1 MKLLFSFKNLFYNYK
16 QATKRVFTP
25 MTLNKAVM
33 EIRQRIK
40 VRPSPTNEPAASWT
54 GVDLVNETQVKTL
67 TVIFKSA
74 GCRWGKAGGCTMCG
88 YVYDCASEPP
98 TLEDYKAQLA
108 RAMKKAEKFPE
119 FMVKIFTSG
128 SFLDEQEVPPEARDA
143 ILKTLADDPRVVK
156 VLAETRPNFVTE
168 ENVKECLNILKNKPF
183 ELAFGLETSSD
194 RIRRDSINKGFTF
207 RDFVRAS
214 EISRKNGA
222 TVKAYL
228 MLKPLFLSERQALE
242 DIIGSIDDAAPYAD
256 TISINLCNVQKGTLV
271 EALWEKGQYRPPWLW
286 SIVEILQRA
295 KAAHPDLPLMSDPVG
310 AGSKRGPHNCKLCS
324 SDVADSLRTFSL
336 TQNPEDLSKT
346 DCECKELW
354 RKVLELEDFTYGAP
368 ILD

>member
-1 MKLLFSFKNLFYNYK
+1 
-16 QATKRVFTP
+16 

-40 VRPSPTNEPAASWT
+40 VKPSPTDEPAASWA
-54 GVDLVNETQVKTL
+54 GIDLVNGVQTKTL
-67 TVIFKSA
+67 TIIFKSA

-98 TLEDYKAQLA
+98 TLEDYNSQLA
-108 RAMKKAEKFPE
+108 RAMKKAEKFSE
-119 FMVKIFTSG
+119 LMVKIFTSG
-128 SFLDEQEVPPEARDA
+128 SFLDEQEVPQEARDS
-143 ILKTLADDPRVVK
+143 ILKTLADDPRVIK
-156 VLAETRPNFVTE
+156 VLVETRPNFVTE
-168 ENVKECLNILKNKPF
+168 GNVQDCMRILKNKPF

-194 RIRRDSINKGFTF
+194 RIRKDSINKGFTF
-207 RDFVRAS
+207 KGFVRAA
-214 EISRKNGA
+214 EIAKKHGV

-228 MLKPLFLSERQALE
+228 MLKPPFLSERQALE
-242 DIIGSIDDAAPYAD
+242 DIVRSIDDAAPYAD

-295 KAAHPDLPLMSDPVG
+295 KTAHPELPLMSDPVG
-310 AGSKRGPHNCKLCS
+310 AGSKRGPHNCKICS

-336 TQNPEDLSKT
+336 TQKTADLSKV

-354 RKVLELEDFTYGAP
+354 KKVLELDDFTYGTP

>member
-1 MKLLFSFKNLFYNYK
+1 
-16 QATKRVFTP
+16 

-40 VRPSPTNEPAASWT
+40 VKPSPTDEPAASWT
-54 GVDLVNETQVKTL
+54 GVDLVNGTQTKTL
-67 TVIFKSA
+67 TMIFKSA

-98 TLEDYKAQLA
+98 ALEDYIAQLTK
-108 RAMKKAEKFPE
+108 AMKKAEKFPE

-128 SFLDEQEVPPEARDA
+128 SFLDEQEVPREARDS
-143 ILKTLADDPRVVK
+143 ILKILADDLGVIK
-156 VLAETRPNFVTE
+156 VLVETRPNFVTE
-168 ENVKECLNILKNKPF
+168 ENVQNCLKILKNKPF

-194 RIRRDSINKGFTF
+194 RIRKDSINKGFTF
-207 RDFVRAS
+207 RDFVRAA
-214 EISRKNGA
+214 EIAKKYGA

-228 MLKPLFLSERQALE
+228 LLKPPFLSERQALE
-242 DIIGSIDDAAPYAD
+242 DIIRSIDDAAPYAD

-271 EALWEKGQYRPPWLW
+271 EALWEKRQYRPPWLW

-310 AGSKRGPHNCKLCS
+310 AGSKRGPHNCKICS
-324 SDVADSLRTFSL
+324 SDVADSIQDFL
-336 TQNPEDLSKT
+336 THPETS
-346 DCECKELW
+346 
-354 RKVLELEDFTYGAP
+354 RP
-368 ILD
+368 Q

>member
-1 MKLLFSFKNLFYNYK
+1 
-16 QATKRVFTP
+16 
-25 MTLNKAVM
+25 MTLNKKVM

-40 VRPSPTNEPAASWT
+40 VKPSSADEPAASWT
-54 GVDLVNETQVKTL
+54 GVDLVNGIKTKTL
-67 TVIFKSA
+67 TIIFRSS

-98 TLEDYKAQLA
+98 TLEDYKSQLA
-108 RAMKKAEKFPE
+108 KAMKKAEKFPE

-128 SFLDEQEVPPEARDA
+128 SFLDEQEVFREARDA
-143 ILKTLADDPRVVK
+143 ILETLAYVPGVIK
-156 VLAETRPNFVTE
+156 VLVETRPNFVTE
-168 ENVKECLNILKNKPF
+168 ENVKDCLKILRNKPF

-194 RIRRDSINKGFTF
+194 RIRKDSINKGFTF
-207 RDFVRAS
+207 RDFVRAA
-214 EISRKNGA
+214 EIARKHGA

-228 MLKPLFLSERQALE
+228 LLKPLFLSERQALE
-242 DIIGSIDDAAPYAD
+242 DIVHSIDDAVPYAD

-271 EALWEKGQYRPPWLW
+271 EAIWEKRQYRPPWLW

-295 KAAHPDLPLMSDPVG
+295 KASHPDLPLMSDPVG
-310 AGSKRGPHNCKLCS
+310 AGSKRGPHNCKICS
-324 SDVADSLRTFSL
+324 SDVADSIRTFSL
-336 TQNPEDLSKT
+336 TQNPADLNKV

-354 RKVLELEDFTYGAP
+354 KEILELEDFTYGTP

>member
-1 MKLLFSFKNLFYNYK
+1 
-16 QATKRVFTP
+16 

-54 GVDLVNETQVKTL
+54 GVNLVNGIQTKTL

-98 TLEDYKAQLA
+98 TLEDYNSQLA

-128 SFLDEQEVPPEARDA
+128 SFLDEQEVSREARDA
-143 ILKTLADDPRVVK
+143 ILKTLADNPRVIK
-156 VLAETRPNFVTE
+156 VLAETRPNYVTE
-168 ENVKECLNILKNKPF
+168 ENVQDCITVLKNKSF

-194 RIRRDSINKGFTF
+194 RIRKDSINKGFTF
-207 RDFVRAS
+207 SDFVRAA
-214 EISRKNGA
+214 EIAKKYDA

-228 MLKPLFLSERQALE
+228 MLKPLFLSERQALK
-242 DIIGSIDDAAPYAD
+242 DIVRSIDDAAPYSD

-271 EALWEKGQYRPPWLW
+271 ESLWEKGQYRPPWLW
-286 SIVEILQRA
+286 SVVEILQKA
-295 KAAHPDLPLMSDPVG
+295 KAVHPDLPLMSDPFG
-310 AGSKRGPHNCKLCS
+310 AGSKRGPHNCKICS
-324 SDVADSLRTFSL
+324 PDVADSLRTFSL
-336 TQNPEDLSKT
+336 TQNPLDLSKI

-354 RKVLELEDFTYGAP
+354 KKVLELDDYTYGTP

>member
-1 MKLLFSFKNLFYNYK
+1 
-16 QATKRVFTP
+16 

-40 VRPSPTNEPAASWT
+40 VKPSPTDEPAASWT
-54 GVDLVNETQVKTL
+54 GVDLVNGIQVKTL
-67 TVIFKSA
+67 TIIFKSA

-108 RAMKKAEKFPE
+108 RAMKKTEKFSK

-128 SFLDEQEVPPEARDA
+128 SFLDEQEVPYEARDM
-143 ILKTLADDPRVVK
+143 ILKILEEDQRVVK

-168 ENVKECLNILKNKPF
+168 DNVQECLKILKNKPF

-194 RIRRDSINKGFTF
+194 KIRKDSINKGFTF
-207 RDFVRAS
+207 MDFVRAA
-214 EISRKNGA
+214 EIARKNGV

-242 DIIGSIDDAAPYAD
+242 DIIHSIDDAAPYAD

-271 EALWEKGQYRPPWLW
+271 ETLWEKGQYRPPWLW

-295 KAAHPDLPLMSDPVG
+295 KASHPDLPLMSDPVG
-310 AGSKRGPHNCKLCS
+310 AGSKRGPHNCKICS

-336 TQNPEDLSKT
+336 TQNPADLSKI

-354 RKVLELEDFTYGAP
+354 KKVLELEDFTYGKP

>member
-1 MKLLFSFKNLFYNYK
+1 MKYKEGHVLHRKINL
-16 QATKRVFTP
+16 KRASKP
-25 MTLNKAVM
+25 MTLNKEVM
-33 EIRQRIK
+33 EIRKRIK
-40 VRPSPTNEPAASWT
+40 VKPSPTDEPAASWT
-54 GVDLVNETQVKTL
+54 GIDLVNGIQKKSL

-108 RAMKKAEKFPE
+108 KAIKKAEKFPE

-128 SFLDEQEVPPEARDA
+128 SFLDEGEVPREARDT
-143 ILKTLADDPRVVK
+143 ILKTLAYDPRVIK
-156 VLAETRPNFVTE
+156 VLVETRPNFVTE
-168 ENVKECLNILKNKPF
+168 ENVQNCLEILKNKPF

-194 RIRRDSINKGFTF
+194 RIRKDSINKGFTF
-207 RDFVRAS
+207 KDFIRAA
-214 EISRKNGA
+214 EIARTNGA

-228 MLKPLFLSERQALE
+228 MLKPPFLSERQALE
-242 DIIGSIDDAAPYAD
+242 DIIRSIDDASPYAD

-271 EALWEKGQYRPPWLW
+271 EALWEKRQYRPPWLW
-286 SIVEILQRA
+286 SIVEILQKA

-310 AGSKRGPHNCKLCS
+310 SGSKRGPHNCKLCS
-324 SDVADSLRTFSL
+324 SEVADSLRTFSIS
-336 TQNPEDLSKT
+336 QNPADLYKIN
-346 DCECKELW
+346 CECKELW
-354 RKVLELEDFTYGAP
+354 KKVLELEDFTYGTP

>member
-1 MKLLFSFKNLFYNYK
+1 
-16 QATKRVFTP
+16 
-25 MTLNKAVM
+25 MTLNKKVM

-40 VRPSPTNEPAASWT
+40 VKPSPADEPAASWT
-54 GVDLVNETQVKTL
+54 GVDLVNGIKTKTL
-67 TVIFKSA
+67 TIIFRSA

-108 RAMKKAEKFPE
+108 KAMKKAEKLPE
-119 FMVKIFTSG
+119 YMVKIFTSG
-128 SFLDEQEVPPEARDA
+128 SFLDKLEVPCEARDA
-143 ILKTLADDPRVVK
+143 ILKTLADDPKVIK
-156 VLAETRPNFVTE
+156 VLVETRPNFVTE
-168 ENVKECLNILKNKPF
+168 ENVQNCLKILKNKPF

-194 RIRRDSINKGFTF
+194 RIRKDSINKGFTF
-207 RDFVRAS
+207 RDFVRAA
-214 EISRKNGA
+214 EIAKKYRA

-228 MLKPLFLSERQALE
+228 LLKPPFLSERQALE
-242 DIIGSIDDAAPYAD
+242 DIIRSIDDAAPYAD

-286 SIVEILQRA
+286 SIVEILKRA
-295 KAAHPDLPLMSDPVG
+295 KAAHPDLPFMSDPVG
-310 AGSKRGPHNCKLCS
+310 AGSKRGPHNCKICS
-324 SDVADSLRTFSL
+324 SDVADSIRTFSL
-336 TQNPEDLSKT
+336 TQNPADLKKV

-354 RKVLELEDFTYGAP
+354 EKVLEIEDFTYGTP

>member
-1 MKLLFSFKNLFYNYK
+1 
-16 QATKRVFTP
+16 
-25 MTLNKAVM
+25 MTLNKTVM
-33 EIRQRIK
+33 EIRKRIK
-40 VRPSPTNEPAASWT
+40 VRPSPTDEPAASWK
-54 GVDLVNETQVKTL
+54 GVDLVNGIQVKTL

-98 TLEDYKAQLA
+98 TLEDYRAQLA
-108 RAMKKAEKFPE
+108 KAMKKAEKFPE

-128 SFLDEQEVPPEARDA
+128 SFLDEQEVPSEARDT
-143 ILKTLADDPRVVK
+143 ILRILADDSRVVK

-168 ENVKECLNILKNKPF
+168 DNVQECLKILKNKPF

-194 RIRRDSINKGFTF
+194 RIRKDSINKGFTF

-214 EISRKNGA
+214 EIARKNGA

-228 MLKPLFLSERQALE
+228 MLKPLFLSESQALE
-242 DIIGSIDDAAPYAD
+242 DIVRSIDDAAPYSD

-286 SIVEILQRA
+286 SIIEILERA
-295 KAAHPDLPLMSDPVG
+295 KAAHPNLPLMSDPVG
-310 AGSKRGPHNCKLCS
+310 AGSKRGPHNCKICS
-324 SDVADSLRTFSL
+324 SEIADSLRTFSL
-336 TQNPEDLSKT
+336 TQNPEDLRII

-354 RKVLELEDFTYGAP
+354 RKVLELDDFTYGAP

>member
-1 MKLLFSFKNLFYNYK
+1 
-16 QATKRVFTP
+16 
-25 MTLNKAVM
+25 MTLNKEVM
-33 EIRQRIK
+33 EIRQRVK
-40 VRPSPTNEPAASWT
+40 VKPSPINEPAASWIGT
-54 GVDLVNETQVKTL
+54 DLVNGVSKKSL
-67 TVIFKSA
+67 TIIFKSA

-108 RAMKKAEKFPE
+108 KAIKKAEKFPE

-128 SFLDEQEVPPEARDA
+128 SFLDEKEIPLEARDA
-143 ILKTLADDPRVVK
+143 ILENLANDPRVIK
-156 VLAETRPNFVTE
+156 VLVETRPDFVTE
-168 ENVKECLNILKNKPF
+168 ENMQACAKILKNKPF

-194 RIRRDSINKGFTF
+194 RIRKDSINKGFTF
-207 RDFVRAS
+207 KDFTRAAK
-214 EISRKNGA
+214 IARTHGA

-228 MLKPLFLSERQALE
+228 MLKTPFLSEKQALE
-242 DIIGSIDDAAPYAD
+242 DIIRSIDNVAPYAD

-295 KAAHPDLPLMSDPVG
+295 KTAHPDLPLMSDPVG

-336 TQNPEDLSKT
+336 SQNPADLNKT
-346 DCECKELW
+346 NCECKELW
-354 RKVLELEDFTYGAP
+354 KKVLELENFTYGTP

>member
-1 MKLLFSFKNLFYNYK
+1 
-16 QATKRVFTP
+16 
-25 MTLNKAVM
+25 MTLNKDVL

-40 VRPSPTNEPAASWT
+40 VKPSPIDEPAASWK
-54 GVDLVNETQVKTL
+54 GIDLVNGVPIKTL

-98 TLEDYKAQLA
+98 TLEDYEAQLA
-108 RAMKKAEKFPE
+108 RAMRKTGNLPE

-128 SFLDEQEVPPEARDA
+128 SFLDEQEVPREARDA
-143 ILKTLADDPRVVK
+143 ILKTLADDPRIIK
-156 VLAETRPNFVTE
+156 VLAETRPNYVTE
-168 ENVKECLNILKNKPF
+168 ENVQDCIKILKNKPF

-194 RIRRDSINKGFTF
+194 TILKDSINKGFTF
-207 RDFVRAS
+207 GDFVRAA
-214 EISRKNGA
+214 EIAKKNGA

-242 DIIGSIDDAAPYAD
+242 DIVRSIDDAAPYAD

-286 SIVEILQRA
+286 SIVEILQKA

-310 AGSKRGPHNCKLCS
+310 AGSKRGPHNCNFCS

-336 TQNPEDLSKT
+336 TQNPEDLGKIN
-346 DCECKELW
+346 CECKELW
-354 RKVLELEDFTYGAP
+354 KKVMELDDFTYGTP

>member
-1 MKLLFSFKNLFYNYK
+1 
-16 QATKRVFTP
+16 
-25 MTLNKAVM
+25 MTLNNAVM
-33 EIRQRIK
+33 EIRKRIK
-40 VRPSPTNEPAASWT
+40 VKPSPTDEPAASWT
-54 GVDLVNETQVKTL
+54 GVDLVEGIQTNTL
-67 TVIFKSA
+67 TIIFKSA

-108 RAMKKAEKFPE
+108 KAMKKAEKFSSL
-119 FMVKIFTSG
+119 MVKIFTSG
-128 SFLDEQEVPPEARDA
+128 SFLDEQEVPLEARNY
-143 ILKTLADDPRVVK
+143 ILKNLADDPRISK
-156 VLAETRPNFVTE
+156 VLVETRPNFVTE
-168 ENVKECLNILKNKPF
+168 EKVQGCLKILKDKPF

-194 RIRRDSINKGFTF
+194 RIRKDSINKGFTF
-207 RDFVRAS
+207 KDFVCAARIAK
-214 EISRKNGA
+214 KNGA
-222 TVKAYL
+222 TVKTYL

-242 DIIGSIDDAAPYAD
+242 DIVRSIDDAAPYSD

-310 AGSKRGPHNCKLCS
+310 AGSKRGPHNCKICS
-324 SDVADSLRTFSL
+324 FDLADSIRAFSL
-336 TQNPEDLSKT
+336 TQNIEDLNKI

-354 RKVLELEDFTYGAP
+354 KKVLELEDFTYGTP